1 MGDDVIHRMCWRTV
15 LLMLATTLVGFKSD
29 GASLCPAGCRCEN
42 DVLKTSCASASLQ
55 VVPIQLNP
63 ELRVLDLSSNKILH
77 IHFSFEFYEN
87 LVSLNLSDNR
97 IKTLGNSNF
106 NSQKNLTYLDVSNN
120 QIENITKDSLKGL
133 KVLTHLDVSNNTL
146 QDINSMAFR
155 DLHSLAVLKLNS
167 NKLVHLEEQMFKNN
181 RELRKLYLSDNQF
194 LRIPTVALTDA
205 LHLHFLTMS
214 RNLLLS
220 IEANEMPNLPE
231 LHTLH
236 MDSNIISEIH
246 PDGLSGLPVL
256 GYLDIC
262 DNNLTSLPTE
272 SLAKLSSLNM
282 LKLSGNFIESIPP
295 VAFKGLF
302 HLKTL
307 KIDRLELLEEIDV
320 RAFVDNINLEKVNMD
335 FNVKVRTLPT
345 RLFHSNS
352 KLRYISVR
360 YNSLEN
366 LDATHFP
373 LDQLSELKIGGNPLQ
388 CNCSLGWL
396 WQIIKESKSKTLNQ
410 TDNLILD
417 ENDIICSG
425 PEELRGAMLSTA
437 SSTQMSCSVG
447 WIATISV
454 IVTVIFVL
462 IVIGGVLY
470 WAPKHKPRRTKSDL
484 SVEQNPVPQCSSSKR
499 SPFEPVQVEKYIIP
513 PPMVH
518 DYRSLHSWDPYE
530 ESSINIY
537 EPLNDHCDR
546 PHIVYV

>member
-1 MGDDVIHRMCWRTV
+1 MGDDRIHRRMCWRTIF
-15 LLMLATTLVGFKSD
+15 LMLATTLVGFKSD
-29 GASLCPAGCRCEN
+29 GALCPAGCRCEN
-42 DVLKTSCASASLQ
+42 DVLKATCASASLQ

-63 ELRVLDLSSNKILH
+63 ELRVLDLSNNKVIH

-106 NSQKNLTYLDVSNN
+106 NSQKNLTNLDVSNN

-133 KVLTHLDVSNNTL
+133 KVLTHLDLSNNTL
-146 QDINSMAFR
+146 QDIHSMAFR
-155 DLHSLAVLKLNS
+155 DLHSLTILKLNA
-167 NKLVHLEEQMFKNN
+167 NKLVHLEEHMFKNN
-181 RELRKLYLSDNQF
+181 KELRKLYLSDNQF
-194 LRIPTVALTDA
+194 LRIPTAALADA
-205 LHLHFLTMS
+205 LHLHFLTLS

-220 IEANEMPNLPE
+220 IEENEMPSLPE
-231 LHTLH
+231 LHAFHL
-236 MDSNIISEIH
+236 DSNIISEIH

-256 GYLDIC
+256 EYLDLC
-262 DNNLTSLPTE
+262 DNNLTAMPTE

-282 LKLSGNFIESIPP
+282 LKLSGNFITAIPP

-302 HLKTL
+302 HLKVI
-307 KIDRLELLEEIDV
+307 KIDRLEVLEGIDV
-320 RAFVDNINLEKVNMD
+320 RAFVDNINLEKVIMD

-345 RLFHSNS
+345 RLFHSNP

-360 YNSLEN
+360 YNSLET

-373 LDQLSELKIGGNPLQ
+373 LDQLFELKIGGNPLQ
-388 CNCSLGWL
+388 CNCSMGWL
-396 WQIIKESKSKTLNQ
+396 WQVIKEGKSKPLNQ
-410 TDNLILD
+410 TDNLLLD

-425 PEELRGAMLSTA
+425 PEELSGALLSAA

-454 IVTVIFVL
+454 IATGVFVL

-470 WAPKHKPRRTKSDL
+470 WAPKHKSRSKSEL

-499 SPFEPVQVEKYIIP
+499 SPFEPAQVEKYIMP
-513 PPMVH
+513 PPMIN

-530 ESSINIY
+530 ENGINIY